1 MASEAKP
8 PRNRRIPWAHANP
21 GNIYPGTVARYARTA
36 TPLRVSL
43 ARLNAV
49 HAHNHSARTF
59 SKPRSRNWR
68 KPIHGTTGDS
78 HLFNATAGDS
88 RGVSGDTIPCFAC
101 RAAAG
106 RWDLSIRRKWGQSA
120 VSGWY
125 LIGTVGPLCHRAG
138 QEIGVAGIRGHGI
151 GDTIPFFACRA
162 AARRWDL
169 SIRRKWGQ
177 SAVSGWCLIGTVGP
191 LCHRAGQEIGV
202 AGGGI
207 GSGLPFGVRRQ
218 VLRSLAKQG
227 ALVAF
232 ARQRKTLT
240 NATKRIRHGWIS
252 PRP

>member
-138 QEIGVAGIRGHGI
+138 QEIGVAG
-151 GDTIPFFACRA
+151 
-162 AARRWDL
+162 
-169 SIRRKWGQ
+169 
-177 SAVSGWCLIGTVGP
+177 
-191 LCHRAGQEIGV
+191 
-202 AGGGI
+202 GGI